1 MRTTLLSLGWI
12 AACAAIV
19 GLFLGIDL
27 DLNFFSWT
35 GRWHVQALACMV
47 GVLILIVGIYFLA
60 LATNSRAVAIA
71 GAMLCVL
78 LVGVGIYGAQ
88 PEPLGNPGQWLTR
101 RTVSPEWY
109 RWGRLALACTPLCIL
124 IFVSVFKG
132 RRPDQEAL

>member
-27 DLNFFSWT
+27 DLNFFSWVGT
-35 GRWHVQALACMV
+35 WHLQAVACMA
-47 GVLILIVGIYFLA
+47 GVLTLLVVICLLA
-60 LATNSRAVAIA
+60 LATKSPPVAIA
-71 GAMLCVL
+71 GALSCLL

-101 RTVSPEWY
+101 KSASPEWY
-109 RWGRLALACTPLCIL
+109 RWGRLAITCTPLCIL
-124 IFVSVFKG
+124 MFMSMIRG
-132 RRPDQEAL
+132 RRQNQ